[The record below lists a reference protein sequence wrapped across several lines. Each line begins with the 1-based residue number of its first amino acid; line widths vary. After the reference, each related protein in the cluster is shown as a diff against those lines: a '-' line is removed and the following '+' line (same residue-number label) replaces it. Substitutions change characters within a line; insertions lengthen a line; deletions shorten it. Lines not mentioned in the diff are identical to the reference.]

1 MTNTTRP
8 KLPGH
13 LLPYSTW
20 EFEVSHNGMLQLS
33 GFKDAEKR
41 GEFYADVAHS
51 WDRSRADLSNA
62 MDECRPLAWEVY
74 SMYSDF
80 REALEAD
87 IERVKN
93 DPQFDTPTLAKLGET
108 LASMPQEPEE
118 GAENWLLNVDN
129 GYFENNVVGAIRE
142 WFSETPYWG
151 SDEEDYLPWEAT
163 AQGIAMNYFKN
174 MDFKSLDLLGVE
186 VVEGDDPGSPYYCA
200 ELCYSLEEANAAA
213 EAAGLRVRFVPQR
226 GQAEMACQQSH
237 VRAE

>member
-1 MTNTTRP
+1 MTNTTRSELRDDVRP
-8 KLPGH
+8 D
-13 LLPYSTW
+13 SIR

-41 GEFYADVAHS
+41 CEFYAGVVGW
-51 WDRSRADLSNA
+51 WDKSRADLTKA
-62 MDECRPLAWEVY
+62 MDECRPLAWEIY

-80 REALEAD
+80 REALQAD
-87 IERVKN
+87 IEHAEN
-93 DPQFDTPTLAKLGET
+93 EEQPDTGKIAELREQ
-108 LASMPQEPEE
+108 LASMPHEPEE

-129 GYFENNVVGAIRE
+129 DYFENNVVGAIRG

-163 AQGIAMNYFKN
+163 AQGIAMNYFEN

-213 EAAGLRVRFVPQR
+213 EAAGVPVRFVPQR
-226 GQAEMACQQSH
+226 GQREMACQQSH
-237 VRAE
+237 VHAE